1 MSRVLVSSI
10 LIASTALLTACAG
23 NEGYA
28 DLDAFMKKADS
39 KPAGRIEP
47 LPDMV
52 VYDSF
57 EYSEAGS
64 RSPFTPPVEEVD
76 TTIQIAEDQSNI
88 KPDLDR
94 PKEVLEYFQL
104 TQLRMVGTLQKQDSD
119 TLWALISDNEG
130 GVHRRRRCHQSPRRR
145 GRVHVPSGIE
155 PAA

>member
-64 RSPFTPPVEEVD
+64 RSPFTPKKLIPRFRLLKIKA
-76 TTIQIAEDQSNI
+76 TSSQIWIVRKKCLS
-88 KPDLDR
+88 
-94 PKEVLEYFQL
+94 
-104 TQLRMVGTLQKQDSD
+104 TS
-119 TLWALISDNEG
+119 S
-130 GVHRRRRCHQSPRRR
+130 
-145 GRVHVPSGIE
+145 
-155 PAA
+155 